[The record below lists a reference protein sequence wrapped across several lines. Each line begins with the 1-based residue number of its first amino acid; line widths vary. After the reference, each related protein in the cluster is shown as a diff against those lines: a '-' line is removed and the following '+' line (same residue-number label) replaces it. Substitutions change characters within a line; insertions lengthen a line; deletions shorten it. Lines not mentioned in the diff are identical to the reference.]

1 MIIKLMVEGLDC
13 PSCAEKIKS
22 EISKIKNVKKV
33 ELDFLSKKLDV
44 TTVSDNKSDI
54 VENVKSIVKYF
65 EPDVLVS
72 EVDSSHVE
80 TSYFKEEKKNIFRMI
95 IAFIIFIIGFFTEYK
110 FILFSIAYLV
120 SGYDVIIKAFKNIL
134 KLKPLDESFLMTI
147 ASLGAFFINEYAE
160 AVAVMLF
167 YQAGELFNDFA
178 VHKSRKSISNIMK
191 LRPDYANIMHEN
203 KMIKTSPENV
213 KIGEFI
219 YVKSGERV
227 PIDGVVLEGTS
238 YVDNSAIT
246 GESVPIKIEKNS
258 EIYSGGVNLEGLI
271 KVKTTKDFK
280 NSTLNQILELT
291 QTAHSK
297 KAITERFITRF
308 ANIYTPVVVALALIL
323 LAIPVVIFKQDFS
336 TWLYKS
342 LTFLVVSC
350 PCALV
355 ISVPLSYFGG
365 IGRAAKR
372 GIIIKGGVY
381 METLSKCNYLVLDKT
396 GTLTKG
402 NFKVVDIKAKS
413 VSEDDLIKY
422 CAYAESISN
431 HPIANAIKKS
441 YKGDIPINEI
451 KGKEITGKGMMVSY
465 KDKVILCGNE
475 KLLSENNISVE
486 KSENSSTII
495 HVAVNG
501 QYYGYVE
508 VADEIKKEAFNFIKN
523 IKKIGVQKA
532 IMLTGDKKDIS
543 EKIASKLNL
552 DEVKS
557 ELLPSDKLSVVDELI
572 NKSNKVIFV
581 GDGVND
587 APVLARADIGI
598 AMGGVGTDSAIE
610 AADIIIMNDDLNK
623 INEAISISKKTKNIV
638 MQNIIFALVIKFSV
652 LILSALGIV
661 SMWWAVFADVGVSFL
676 AIINSMSLLYIK
688 K

>member
-323 LAIPVVIFKQDFS
+323 LVIPVVIFKQDFS

-451 KGKEITGKGMMVSY
+451 KGKEITGKGLMVSY

-508 VADEIKKEAFNFIKN
+508 VADEIKKEAVNFIKN

>member
-22 EISKIKNVKKV
+22 EISKIKNVKRV

-238 YVDNSAIT
+238 YLDNSAIT

-441 YKGDIPINEI
+441 YKGDVPINEI
-451 KGKEITGKGMMVSY
+451 KGKEITGKGLMVSY

-501 QYYGYVE
+501 QYFGYVE

-661 SMWWAVFADVGVSFL
+661 NMWWAVFADVGVSFL

>member
-451 KGKEITGKGMMVSY
+451 KGKEITGKGLMVSY

-508 VADEIKKEAFNFIKN
+508 VADEIKKEAVNFIKN

>member
-451 KGKEITGKGMMVSY
+451 KGKEITGKGLMVSY

>member
-451 KGKEITGKGMMVSY
+451 KGKEITGKGLMVSY

-501 QYYGYVE
+501 QCYGYVE
-508 VADEIKKEAFNFIKN
+508 VADEIKKEAVNFIKN

>member
-22 EISKIKNVKKV
+22 EISKIKNVKRV

-323 LAIPVVIFKQDFS
+323 LVIPVVIFKQDFS

-441 YKGDIPINEI
+441 YKGDVPINEI
-451 KGKEITGKGMMVSY
+451 KGKEITGKGLMVSY

-501 QYYGYVE
+501 QYFGYVE
-508 VADEIKKEAFNFIKN
+508 VADEIKKEAVNFIKN

>member
-508 VADEIKKEAFNFIKN
+508 VADEIKKEAVNFIKN

>member
-22 EISKIKNVKKV
+22 EISKIKNVKRV

-441 YKGDIPINEI
+441 YKGDVPINEI
-451 KGKEITGKGMMVSY
+451 KGKEITGKGLMVSY

-501 QYYGYVE
+501 QYFGYVE
-508 VADEIKKEAFNFIKN
+508 VADEIKKEAVNFIKN